1 MAARDP
7 LAASRR
13 LTLALALLKEGDAV
27 AAADLIEQ
35 ALPFDDENPAL
46 FFSLGEAQER
56 AGEKTR
62 ALAAFTRALELDPS
76 DRHGATLALARL
88 GAIAAPPRPPLEHLR
103 QLFDDYAPRFDAAL
117 LQRLSYR
124 APQLLQGAL
133 QDWLNDKTAL
143 HILDLG
149 CGTGL
154 VGQVFKAHAA
164 RLEGIDLS
172 PAMLGEAAK
181 RALYDQLHQ
190 GALPEA
196 LATLTG
202 PWDLILAG
210 DTLPYLG
217 DLAPLF
223 AALAP
228 LLSPQGRLAF
238 TTEAGPE
245 TWSLGPKGR
254 YRHGQNYIG
263 RALTGAGFKLLQLAA
278 VSSRREAGEDVAG
291 WLVIAARA

>member
-1 MAARDP
+1 MPARDP

-13 LTLALALLKEGDAV
+13 LTLALALLKEGDAI

-35 ALPFDDENPAL
+35 ALPFDEENPAL
-46 FFSLGEAQER
+46 YFSLGEAQER

-62 ALAAFTRALELDPS
+62 ALAAFTRALALDPS

-88 GAIAAPPRPPLEHLR
+88 GAIAAPPRPPLEHVR
-103 QLFDDYAPRFDAAL
+103 QLFDDYAPRFDEAL
-117 LQRLSYR
+117 VGRLSYR
-124 APQLLQGAL
+124 APQLLQAAL
-133 QDWLNDKTAL
+133 QDWLGEQNAL
-143 HILDLG
+143 LILDLG

-154 VGQVFKAHAA
+154 VGQAFKAHAK

-181 RALYDQLHQ
+181 RGLYDQLHQ

-196 LATLTG
+196 LVTLPG

-228 LLSPQGRLAF
+228 LFSPQGRLAF

-245 TWSLGPKGR
+245 DWSLGPKGR
-254 YRHGQNYIG
+254 YRHGQSYIE
-263 RALTGAGFKLLQLAA
+263 RALTGAGFKRLKLEA
-278 VSSRREAGEDVAG
+278 VSSRKEAGQSVEG